1 MNRNIINEYIGYLE
15 KNYRYIFSS
24 LLGNK
29 YKREIVDN
37 YLNSYFKIRYYEYI
51 KSDKDQLLKR
61 ILRQIKL
68 NNKDL
73 EDKLV
78 SAYDKIFDYILY
90 LEDFNDDITLD
101 ITINYLFCCGFV
113 TYDLLN
119 NYEFKRD
126 IGNKIKE
133 FLNKRNEYLN
143 LFDTNEFSLDFKKLN
158 SSTYLTKLNHTIKI
172 SKLYSRYA
180 IDKVFNEGIVAED
193 KLFVEYSLL
202 SIKILN
208 DILSFNKMNHYILE
222 FSTELMEKK
231 KKFKRLFSIIDNDII
246 KNNASF
252 LITYKQFLLKKPE
265 IEKLIK
271 NNYKFSVII
280 DDSFVCDDIH
290 FQSLVIFEKVLL
302 KDNWINEIMNNK
314 NQIVPQVL
322 KLK

>member
-126 IGNKIKE
+126 IGNKIKD
-133 FLNKRNEYLN
+133 FLNKRN
-143 LFDTNEFSLDFKKLN
+143 
-158 SSTYLTKLNHTIKI
+158 
-172 SKLYSRYA
+172 
-180 IDKVFNEGIVAED
+180 
-193 KLFVEYSLL
+193 
-202 SIKILN
+202 
-208 DILSFNKMNHYILE
+208 
-222 FSTELMEKK
+222 
-231 KKFKRLFSIIDNDII
+231 
-246 KNNASF
+246 
-252 LITYKQFLLKKPE
+252 
-265 IEKLIK
+265 
-271 NNYKFSVII
+271 
-280 DDSFVCDDIH
+280 
-290 FQSLVIFEKVLL
+290 
-302 KDNWINEIMNNK
+302 
-314 NQIVPQVL
+314 
-322 KLK
+322 